1 MSTKVKLDEKAV
13 VTSIKDVITFAAK
26 SDETLGNKY
35 DAMYKL
41 DCRYIDMS
49 AKTTRLSE
57 IAWDSVRLAVKENYP
72 AGSELRR
79 VALLSKAEYTVERDA
94 LKGAKLKAFKK
105 VRDDG
110 SKRVGAV
117 MGEMGNAL
125 LLREPASV
133 QTKIAKAAQAAKA
146 ERKAK
151 KVAKVAKDS
160 PLSGKDAAAK
170 LKIVF
175 DTAALIVKGD
185 EEPAGYK
192 PSDMMKSINAALAL
206 LSQ

>member
-1 MSTKVKLDEKAV
+1 MSKKLNEKAIGIA
-13 VTSIKDVITFAAK
+13 IKDVIEFAA
-26 SDETLGNKY
+26 SASETLGNKY
-35 DAMYKL
+35 DAMYKVG
-41 DCRYIDMS
+41 CRYIDMS

-57 IAWDSVRLAVKENYP
+57 TAWEDVRLAVKENYP
-72 AGSELRR
+72 ADSELRR
-79 VALLSKAEYTVERDA
+79 VALLSKAEYTAERDA
-94 LKGAKLKAFKK
+94 LKGAKLTAFKK

-133 QTKIAKAAQAAKA
+133 QTKIEKAAKAAKA
-146 ERKAK
+146 ERAAK
-151 KVAKVAKDS
+151 KVAKAAKDS

-175 DTAALIVKGD
+175 DTAILIVKGD

-192 PSDMMKSINAALAL
+192 PEDMMKSINAALAL

>member
-1 MSTKVKLDEKAV
+1 MMNKKLNEKAV
-13 VTSIKDVITFAAK
+13 VTSIKDVINFQADA
-26 SDETLGNKY
+26 SETLGNKY

-133 QTKIAKAAQAAKA
+133 QAKIEKAAQAAKA
-146 ERKAK
+146 ERAAK
-151 KVAKVAKDS
+151 KIAKE
-160 PLSGKDAAAK
+160 PTLSGKDAAAK

-192 PSDMMKSINAALAL
+192 PADMMKSINAALAL

>member
-133 QTKIAKAAQAAKA
+133 QTKAAQAAKA

>member
-1 MSTKVKLDEKAV
+1 MSKKVKLDEKAMCIA
-13 VTSIKDVITFAAK
+13 IKDVIDFTASAT
-26 SDETLGNKY
+26 ETLGNKY
-35 DAMYKL
+35 DAMYKVG
-41 DCRYIDMS
+41 CRYIDMS

-57 IAWDSVRLAVKENYP
+57 TAWEDAKLAVKESYP
-72 AGSELRR
+72 VDSELRR
-79 VALLSKAEYTVERDA
+79 VALLSKAEYMAERDK

-125 LLREPASV
+125 LLREPPSV
-133 QTKIAKAAQAAKA
+133 QAKIAKAAETAKA

-151 KVAKVAKDS
+151 KVAKE
-160 PLSGKDAAAK
+160 PTLSGKDATAK
-170 LKIVF
+170 LKIVL
-175 DTAALIVKGD
+175 DTAVLIVQGD

-192 PSDMMKSINAALAL
+192 PADMLKSINAALAL
-206 LSQ
+206 ISQ

>member
-1 MSTKVKLDEKAV
+1 MSKKVKLDEKAMCIA
-13 VTSIKDVITFAAK
+13 IKDVIDFTASAT
-26 SDETLGNKY
+26 ETLGNKY
-35 DAMYKL
+35 DAMYKVG
-41 DCRYIDMS
+41 CRYIDMS

-57 IAWDSVRLAVKENYP
+57 TAWEDAKLAVKESYP
-72 AGSELRR
+72 VDSELRR
-79 VALLSKAEYTVERDA
+79 VALLSKAEYMTERDA

-125 LLREPASV
+125 LLREPPSV
-133 QTKIAKAAQAAKA
+133 QAKIAKAAETAKA

-151 KVAKVAKDS
+151 KVAKE
-160 PLSGKDAAAK
+160 PTLSGKDATAK
-170 LKIVF
+170 LKIVL
-175 DTAALIVKGD
+175 DTAVLIVQGD

-192 PSDMMKSINAALAL
+192 PADMLKSINAALAL
-206 LSQ
+206 ISQ

>member
-151 KVAKVAKDS
+151 KVAKE
-160 PLSGKDAAAK
+160 PTLSGKDAAAK